1 MVKLFLGVRP
11 KPCATIAARGL
22 APLARGGYR
31 SGNSSNSLPRDSEM
45 NEA

>member
-22 APLARGGYR
+22 APLARGDIAPETRQIRYPGT
-31 SGNSSNSLPRDSEM
+31 PK
-45 NEA
+45 